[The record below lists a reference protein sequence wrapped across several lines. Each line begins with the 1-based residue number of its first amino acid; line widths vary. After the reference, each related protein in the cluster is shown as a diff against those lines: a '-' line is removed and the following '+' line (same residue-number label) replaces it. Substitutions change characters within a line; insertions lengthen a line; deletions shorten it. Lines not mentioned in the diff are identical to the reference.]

1 MFPWTLL
8 IVSHVTIACHSM
20 VNQLN
25 IAVSVTV
32 VLARLGIIATSVNDV
47 ILKITLMTVKE
58 RISMKTNQIVITR
71 QTHRRKIRL
80 TELRFLLQ
88 HGSEL

>member
-1 MFPWTLL
+1 
-8 IVSHVTIACHSM
+8 M